1 MKQKFHSFS
10 GRLMRRI
17 ILVMLFTMAIT
28 SFLIVISSASGTV
41 SVLKDHYRDILNMAS
56 ERTAGMF
63 RVVEISSANNIDEIY
78 KHLSDPD
85 QVASALVSELRLNP
99 HITGCGIGFIPDY
112 YPSKGH
118 WFEPYARRYDDGSI
132 DVKQI
137 GSGSHDYFSQEWYL
151 KGLSSSEEGYW
162 SEPYFDESGAGNMI
176 CSYVLPVRDKEGKA
190 VGAFGSDM
198 SLSWLTERL
207 QEVTYKSEGIGVK
220 KGSQQFDQRIYSFIL
235 SRRGDYISHP
245 DPARILKDNYF
256 NHIGGK
262 NKDRYIQ
269 IGQEMM
275 EGKSNVRIAD
285 IDGIRSYVFYA
296 PLHDSGWSM
305 GVVVPFKT
313 IWEPGKV
320 LAIIILLLLAL
331 GLLAAFFL
339 IRRAIQH
346 TTKPLKYLARS
357 AEQVAEG
364 HFDTPLPELHDYDE
378 IHQLRDSFEHMQH
391 ALANYIEE
399 LKVATAQQ
407 ASIEQELDIAR
418 KIQMAMLPKEKP
430 AQSGSGNNDLDIS
443 GRLTPAK
450 AVGGDIYD
458 FFLKDDKLFFCIG
471 DVSGKGVP
479 ASLVMSIT
487 GAMFRTLANSN
498 DSPAAIMKELN
509 DNMSKRNQS
518 MMFVTLFIGILDIA
532 NGELSYC
539 NAGHN
544 APVIVG
550 SVVRVLDVKPNIA
563 IGISQGW
570 EYVQQT
576 TTLYPGNSLLLYT
589 DGLTEA
595 ENQSHEL
602 FGIERL
608 LKAAEG
614 ASDCQSATAIID
626 EISAAVHTFVAG
638 AEQSDDLT
646 MLVIRR

>member
-1 MKQKFHSFS
+1 MKQKFHPFS
-10 GRLMRRI
+10 RRLMRRI
-17 ILVMLFTMAIT
+17 IIVMLITMAIT
-28 SFLIVISSASGTV
+28 SFLIFLFSASGTV
-41 SVLKDHYRDILNMAS
+41 TMLKDHYGDVLNMAS
-56 ERTAGMF
+56 ERTAGMI
-63 RVVEISSANNIDEIY
+63 RVVEISSVNNIDEIS

-85 QVASALVSELRLNP
+85 QVAASLESELRLNP
-99 HITGCGIGFIPDY
+99 HIVGCGIGFIPDY
-112 YPSKGH
+112 YPQKGH
-118 WFEPYARRYDDGSI
+118 WFEPYVTRLKDGTI
-132 DVKQI
+132 EVKQI
-137 GSGSHDYFSQEWYL
+137 GSKSHDYLNQEWFQ
-151 KGLSSSEEGYW
+151 KGMVSKDGYW
-162 SEPYFDESGAGNMI
+162 SEPYFDESGAVGMI
-176 CSYVLPVRDKEGKA
+176 CTYCLPVTDADGNV
-190 VGAFGSDM
+190 VGAFGADM
-198 SLSWLTERL
+198 SLSWLTDRI
-207 QEVTYKSEGIGVK
+207 QEVTLKSEQFGFT
-220 KGSQQFDQRIYSFIL
+220 GSSQEFDNLAYSFIL
-235 SRRGDYISHP
+235 SGKGDYIVHP
-245 DPARILKDNYF
+245 DPARILHDNYF
-256 NHIGGK
+256 NHNGGK
-262 NKDRYIQ
+262 NNDKYIQ
-269 IGQEMM
+269 IGQDMM
-275 EGKSNVRIAD
+275 EGKSDVKIAD
-285 IDGIRSYVFYA
+285 FDGIRSYVFYA
-296 PLHDSGWSM
+296 PLHNTGWSM
-305 GVVVPFKT
+305 GIVVPFEN
-313 IWEPGKV
+313 IWGPGKV
-320 LAIIILLLLAL
+320 LGLIILLLLAL

-339 IRRAIQH
+339 IRNAIRR
-346 TTKPLKYLARS
+346 TSKPLMHLARS
-357 AEQVAEG
+357 AEQVAQG
-364 HFDTPLPELHDYDE
+364 HFDTPLPELRYYDE

-391 ALANYIEE
+391 ALANYIDE
-399 LKVATAQQ
+399 LKDATAQQ

-418 KIQMAMLPKEKP
+418 KIQMAMLPADFSPE
-430 AQSGSGNNDLDIS
+430 QGRDDIDIS

-458 FFLKDDKLFFCIG
+458 YFIKDDKLFFCIG

-576 TTLYPGNSLLLYT
+576 TTLNPGSSLLLYT

-626 EISAAVHTFVAG
+626 EISAVVHTFVAG